1 MNISVECVNGSS
13 CVVNTQL
20 TSRSYVIASASANA
34 TATAAAAAAAAA
46 AAVADTFPI
55 PIVSKSRRCS
65 AHVVASCEF
74 CDVVYTPRST
84 PSTADYGRQFT
95 AVYSLF
101 RFSVLVS

>member
-46 AAVADTFPI
+46 VADTFPI
-55 PIVSKSRRCS
+55 RVVSKSRRCS
-65 AHVVASCEF
+65 AHVVASYEF

-95 AVYSLF
+95 PACIQLISF
-101 RFSVLVS
+101 